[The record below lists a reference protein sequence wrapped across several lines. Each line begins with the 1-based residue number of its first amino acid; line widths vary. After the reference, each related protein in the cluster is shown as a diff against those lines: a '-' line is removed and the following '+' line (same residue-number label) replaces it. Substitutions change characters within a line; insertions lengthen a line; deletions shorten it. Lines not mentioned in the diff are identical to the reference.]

1 MASIYDAFKTDPDAE
16 QNGIDLDFGD
26 FKVTIARSGG
36 ANKKYE
42 TLARKKLDRYK
53 RAIAFDALPEETAR
67 RVLIECYAEAVVLG
81 WDGVLDENGQPIE
94 FTVANCVKLFT
105 ELPEFFSQVR
115 EESERVSNFLIAKRK
130 AAAGN

>member
-1 MASIYDAFKTDPDAE
+1 MSSIYDAFKTDSDAE

-42 TLARKKLDRYK
+42 TLVRQKLDRYK
-53 RAIAFDALPEETAR
+53 RAIAFNALPEEIAKK
-67 RVLIECYAEAVVLG
+67 VLIECFAEAVVLG
-81 WDGVLDENGQPIE
+81 WEGVMDENGLTID
-94 FTVANCVKLFT
+94 FSVTNCIKLFT
-105 ELPEFFSQVR
+105 ELPEFFTQVR
-115 EESERVSNFLIAKRK
+115 EESEKIGNFLVAKRK

>member
-1 MASIYDAFKTDPDAE
+1 MPSIYDSFKTDVSAE
-16 QNGIDLDFGD
+16 RDGIDLDFGD

-42 TLARKKLDRYK
+42 QLVRRKLDRYK
-53 RAIAFDALPEETAR
+53 RAIQFDALPEETAR

-81 WDGVLDENGQPIE
+81 WEGVLDENELPIPYSVE
-94 FTVANCVKLFT
+94 NAIKLFT
-105 ELPEFFSQVR
+105 ELPEFFNQVR
-115 EESERVSNFLIAKRK
+115 EESDKIANFLVSKRR

>member
-1 MASIYDAFKTDPDAE
+1 MASIYDAFKTDPNAE

-42 TLARKKLDRYK
+42 KLIRQKLDRYK
-53 RAIAFDALPEETAR
+53 RAIAFDALPEETAK

-81 WDGVLDENGQPIE
+81 WTGVLDENGLPIDFSVE
-94 FTVANCVKLFT
+94 NCVKLFT
-105 ELPEFFSQVR
+105 ELPEFFTQVR
-115 EESERVSNFLIAKRK
+115 EESERVGNFLIAKRK